1 MFSRQT
7 STRVEGSVKWLKNH
21 RKMLQYLYSKA
32 RLEAKQA
39 ESAVRDARKRS
50 CCEAEWM
57 AAVTHLA
64 GRRDNLEWQFT
75 KKRRL
80 DEDAVVILDTGG
92 KVELDK
98 RAKKAN
104 DKFRE
109 EEERAESASSSAEAE
124 SVRRGQDESASVN
137 VKLTRK
143 RDVSDSASI
152 LAAAESARSQRA
164 SPSRSQ
170 LQRQKPVAAA
180 EAHREASCSGR
191 RISRWARR
199 RES

>member
-1 MFSRQT
+1 MSSRQT
-7 STRVEGSVKWLKNH
+7 SRVEGSVKWLKNH
-21 RKMLQYLYSKA
+21 RKKLQYHYGKA

-39 ESAVRDARKRS
+39 ESVVRDARKRS

-64 GRRDNLEWQFT
+64 GRRDNLEWQLT

-143 RDVSDSASI
+143 RGVSDSA
-152 LAAAESARSQRA
+152 
-164 SPSRSQ
+164 
-170 LQRQKPVAAA
+170 
-180 EAHREASCSGR
+180 
-191 RISRWARR
+191 
-199 RES
+199 

>member
-1 MFSRQT
+1 
-7 STRVEGSVKWLKNH
+7 
-21 RKMLQYLYSKA
+21 MLQFNYDKA
-32 RLEAKQA
+32 RLEVKQA

-57 AAVTHLA
+57 AAVTHFA
-64 GRRDNLEWQFT
+64 GRRDNLKWQIT

-80 DEDAVVILDTGG
+80 DEDAVVILDSGG
-92 KVELDK
+92 KVELDA

-104 DKFRE
+104 DKLRE

-152 LAAAESARSQRA
+152 LAAASAAESARSGQ
-164 SPSRSQ
+164 
-170 LQRQKPVAAA
+170 
-180 EAHREASCSGR
+180 AHREASCSGR
-191 RISRWARR
+191 SQ
-199 RES
+199 

>member
-1 MFSRQT
+1 
-7 STRVEGSVKWLKNH
+7 
-21 RKMLQYLYSKA
+21 MLQYLYGKA

-64 GRRDNLEWQFT
+64 GRRDNLEWQLT

-109 EEERAESASSSAEAE
+109 EEERAESASSS
-124 SVRRGQDESASVN
+124 N
-137 VKLTRK
+137 VAFSNYAQAKKIRTHY
-143 RDVSDSASI
+143 VSGKSTGHDA
-152 LAAAESARSQRA
+152 
-164 SPSRSQ
+164 
-170 LQRQKPVAAA
+170 K
-180 EAHREASCSGR
+180 R
-191 RISRWARR
+191 RIHTTRTAHAP
-199 RES
+199 EL